1 MSSLLPRRRM
11 RRSGLTGA
19 AGAAEAAEAAR
30 LHPWQPA
37 HFCAA
42 TAPRADTRPKSSPR
56 STSTITGSWSAS
68 GSADDQVKYSL
79 RFPLNR
85 TSTIGVN
92 SLLVQRAHRKVLL
105 LAPSEELFD
114 LQRPELAGV
123 AAHDLADGRRCRVGV
138 GVRAAGRL
146 GNDLVHDPQRHKVL
160 GRDLEGVGGPLPLA
174 RVLPEDGRAALRRDD
189 GVH

>member
-1 MSSLLPRRRM
+1 MSSLVPRRRM

-19 AGAAEAAEAAR
+19 AGAAEAAR

-56 STSTITGSWSAS
+56 STSTITASWSAS

-92 SLLVQRAHRKVLL
+92 SLLAQSTHRKVLL
-105 LAPSEELFD
+105 LSTFEQL
-114 LQRPELAGV
+114 LHLGLAEQAHM
-123 AAHDLADGRRCRVGV
+123 AA
-138 GVRAAGRL
+138 
-146 GNDLVHDPQRHKVL
+146 
-160 GRDLEGVGGPLPLA
+160 E
-174 RVLPEDGRAALRRDD
+174 
-189 GVH
+189 

>member
-1 MSSLLPRRRM
+1 
-11 RRSGLTGA
+11 
-19 AGAAEAAEAAR
+19 AGARRPPGGAGAGAPAR
-30 LHPWQPA
+30 GGAGGGGGGAGGGAGATLQPWQPA

-105 LAPSEELFD
+105 LASSEQFFD
-114 LQRPELAGV
+114 L
-123 AAHDLADGRRCRVGV
+123 
-138 GVRAAGRL
+138 
-146 GNDLVHDPQRHKVL
+146 
-160 GRDLEGVGGPLPLA
+160 
-174 RVLPEDGRAALRRDD
+174 
-189 GVH
+189 